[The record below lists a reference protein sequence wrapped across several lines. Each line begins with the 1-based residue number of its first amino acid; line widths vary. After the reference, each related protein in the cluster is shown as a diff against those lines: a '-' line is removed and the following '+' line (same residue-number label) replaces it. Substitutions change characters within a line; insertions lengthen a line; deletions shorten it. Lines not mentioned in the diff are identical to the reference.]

1 MLYAEYVQRI
11 GMLNDPDL
19 SDEKFNA
26 GLEMFI
32 LDVIRSHFSKNS
44 DDYSTVAGKD
54 TAIQMAKQYLGE
66 RAGDKLN
73 IDWRRLAAL
82 RGTRIMFWIR
92 SKKTI
97 DEKTID
103 FWFKAR
109 PEADMMAALLDKIDS
124 VRGANKDDDIWIF
137 EFDDQGRRKL
147 GVTLPEYKA
156 ARQPKRR
163 RERPRTTF
171 GDLPD
176 DVRGLIEQNLG
187 HSLPSENAA
196 IFVTHVA
203 STKQ

>member
-1 MLYAEYVQRI
+1 
-11 GMLNDPDL
+11 
-19 SDEKFNA
+19 
-26 GLEMFI
+26 MFI

-137 EFDDQGRRKL
+137 EFDDQGRRKP

-163 RERPRTTF
+163 RQRPRPTF

-176 DVRGLIEQNLG
+176 GVCGNFKWQLRLRLCTCAGDVEIRWV
-187 HSLPSENAA
+187 P
-196 IFVTHVA
+196 FVHRFELHRTRVI
-203 STKQ
+203 

>member
-44 DDYSTVAGKD
+44 DYYSTVTGKD
-54 TAIQMAKQYLGE
+54 DAIQMAKQYLGG

-82 RGTRIMFWIR
+82 RGTRIKFWIR
-92 SKKTI
+92 SNSV
-97 DEKTID
+97 DKTID

-109 PEADMMAALLDKIDS
+109 SEADMMAALLDKIDS
-124 VRGANKDDDIWIF
+124 DRGATKDDDIWIF
-137 EFDDQGRRKL
+137 EFDDQGRQKL
-147 GVTLPEYKA
+147 GVTLTEYKA

-163 RERPRTTF
+163 RQRQRPTF

-176 DVRGLIEQNLG
+176 GVRGLIEKNLG